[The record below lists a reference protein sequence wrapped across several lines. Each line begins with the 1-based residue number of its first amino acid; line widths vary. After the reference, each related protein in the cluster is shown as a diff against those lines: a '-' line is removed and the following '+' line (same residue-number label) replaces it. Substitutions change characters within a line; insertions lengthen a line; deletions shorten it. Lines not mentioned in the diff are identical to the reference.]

1 MPPRCSTPSSA
12 GRGRPVDGVTLS
24 RGVSAGRLAM
34 YSRNRLKLGL
44 FGPNCSSG
52 LAVTKVSERWSGSWR
67 DNLAL
72 AQMVDEA
79 GIEFILPVG
88 RWKGYGGE
96 TDPSAETFET
106 VTWATGLLTATQRL
120 TVFGTVHA
128 PLIHPVY
135 AAKMFVTADHASEG
149 RFGLNVVCGWN
160 QDEFDMF
167 GAQQREHDERYA
179 YGSEWL
185 EIVMRLWE
193 DDAPFD
199 YRGEFFQLKHVQ
211 ALPKPYGGSRPLI
224 MNAGASPAGKAFAVR
239 HADDLF
245 TRIYSLEQSVDEVRA
260 ILDQARALDR
270 TINVCSSVN
279 VVCRP
284 TTREA
289 EEYYRYFADEM
300 ADWDAI
306 ANRSG
311 VALKHGFQSEQYE
324 KYHADRVRQAAGYGG
339 YPVLG
344 DPDRVADELAKIS
357 AIGFAGLALG
367 FVNYLD
373 EFPYFR
379 DEVLPRLERLGVRMP
394 AS

>member
-1 MPPRCSTPSSA
+1 VSAA
-12 GRGRPVDGVTLS
+12 GRF
-24 RGVSAGRLAM
+24 AM
-34 YSRNRLKLGL
+34 YSANRLKLGI

-52 LAVTKVSERWSGSWR
+52 LAVTKVPERWSGSWR

-72 AQMVDEA
+72 ARMVDAA

-88 RWKGYGGE
+88 RWKGYGGV

-106 VTWATGLLTATQRL
+106 VTWATALLAATQQV

-167 GAQQREHDERYA
+167 GTEQRGHDDRYA
-179 YGSEWL
+179 YGAEWL
-185 EIVMRLWE
+185 EIVMRLWTE
-193 DDAPFD
+193 ETPFD
-199 YRGEFFQLKHVQ
+199 YDGAYFHLKHAQ
-211 ALPKPYGGSRPLI
+211 ALPKPYGGERPLI

-245 TRIYSLEQSVDEVRA
+245 TRLYSLEQAVDDVRD
-260 ILDQARALDR
+260 IHARAATLGR
-270 TINVCSSVN
+270 SINVCSTVN

-284 TTREA
+284 TTSEA

-300 ADWDAI
+300 ADWEAI
-306 ANRSG
+306 DNRSG
-311 VALKHGFQSEQYE
+311 VALKHGFQSAQYE
-324 KYHADRVRQAAGYGG
+324 QYHADRMRQAAGYGS

-344 DPDRVADELAKIS
+344 DPDRVAGELAKIS

-367 FVNYLD
+367 FVNYLA

-379 DEVLPRLERLGVRMP
+379 DEVLPRLERLGVRNLTTGQHSQEP
-394 AS
+394 LAGTGIGKIAL